1 MNGTFRLAHRYLW
14 HHRWRSTVL
23 VACLTLT
30 ILLPI
35 GLRIFTIGFE
45 FRLTTR
51 AKSTPLVVGAAG
63 SEFDLALHSLYFRAQ
78 PSRETTISETNRI
91 SNSGL
96 AQAIPLFVRFKAE
109 NSPIV
114 GTTADYLSFRNL
126 RVAKGRT
133 WKRIGEC
140 LIGSNVAARLYLEPG
155 DGLMTEPEDVFDL
168 EGSLPLKM
176 QVSGVLAE
184 SSSPD
189 DNAVFVDMDTAWI
202 IAGIGHGHASS
213 KKRSASDNTTDG
225 VDLSESDTL
234 VHDSLISEYT
244 EITAENASSFHFHG
258 DRNSFPV
265 TAILAIPHNEE
276 SETLLMGR
284 YLANDDPAQIIRP
297 VEVIDELREIVVRI
311 RQFFEATFIAMTCVT
326 MALLGLFIVLSVQL
340 RQRDFSTMFRI
351 GCSRF
356 VVLRLVGCELLILFV
371 LSSLVA
377 TFVIFGLAVAI
388 PGFSF
393 PL

>member
-1 MNGTFRLAHRYLW
+1 MNGTFLLARRHLW
-14 HHRWRSTVL
+14 HHRWRSAVL

-35 GLRIFTIGFE
+35 GLRIFAAGFE
-45 FRLTTR
+45 SRLTTR

-63 SEFDLALHSLYFRAQ
+63 SEFDLALHSLYFRTQ
-78 PSRETTISETNRI
+78 PSRDTTISEANRI

-109 NSPIV
+109 DSPIV

-133 WKRIGEC
+133 WKRLGDC
-140 LIGSNVAARLYLEPG
+140 LIGSNVATRLHLVPG

-202 IAGIGHGHASS
+202 IAGFGHGHASS
-213 KKRSASDNTTDG
+213 KKLSDSDGTTDG
-225 VDLSESDTL
+225 ADLSESDTF
-234 VHDSLISEYT
+234 VNDPLIAPYT

-265 TAILAIPHNEE
+265 TAILAIPHDEE

-284 YLANDDPAQIIRP
+284 YLADDDPAQIIRP
-297 VEVIDELREIVVRI
+297 LEVIDELREIVIRI
-311 RQFFEATFIAMTCVT
+311 RQFLEATFVAMTCVT

-340 RQRDFSTMFRI
+340 RQRDFATMFRI
-351 GCSRF
+351 GCNRF

-371 LSSLVA
+371 LSGLVA
-377 TFVIFGLAVAI
+377 AFVIFALAVAI
-388 PGFSF
+388 PSFSL